1 MIMLELNE
9 RVADDGMTEDAWRS
23 GITAFRASTSAPR

>member
-9 RVADDGMTEDAWRS
+9 RFSDDGVTEVAWRS
-23 GITAFRASTSAPR
+23 GIAAFQATASAPR